1 VNRPSAF
8 ARPRPT
14 TPLPILSETDLL
26 QAQNRL
32 ALAAKTREDLS
43 DAKKR
48 HRIRILTPILVPGHN
63 DLIPKQLDVNL
74 PLQRELKWVEKL
86 ELMTLLFLHGM
97 ALGSWFVPIG
107 SVLESANLRSVIPFA
122 FATSAVAALLS
133 PLFFGAMADRSVPPI
148 QVLRW
153 LSLGTACFVG
163 TVAWGI
169 QSRWNPWLILLLIQ
183 LQSLLSVPTNS
194 LTGSIVFARIGN
206 SHRQFGAIRAMG
218 TAGWIAG
225 CWLISAMHVDS
236 SPRAFQISALLWIAL
251 AAYTLFIPKEATI
264 STSRNKLTLRER
276 FGLDAWSLLKIHDH
290 RVIFTTAALVAIPF
304 AAFYPYTPALM
315 SDLGLQRTSAWMSLG
330 QIIEVG
336 VLFAIGGILARWQLK
351 WVVLTGLFC
360 GVLRYALYATNSPIP
375 VLIGVSLHGMA
386 YALTYI
392 SAQIYL
398 AKKIDPA
405 WRTRAQALLS
415 MMTGGVGNLVGYL
428 CTGSWLAYCEH
439 DGQENWRL
447 FWSGLCFLVIC
458 VGIYFAQSYK
468 GRGTLR

>member
-1 VNRPSAF
+1 VIQPS
-8 ARPRPT
+8 
-14 TPLPILSETDLL
+14 
-26 QAQNRL
+26 
-32 ALAAKTREDLS
+32 
-43 DAKKR
+43 
-48 HRIRILTPILVPGHN
+48 
-63 DLIPKQLDVNL
+63 
-74 PLQRELKWVEKL
+74 QRELTWVEQL

-107 SVLESANLRSVIPFA
+107 SVLESANLRNVIPFA

-153 LSLGTACFVG
+153 LGVGTACFAG
-163 TVAWGI
+163 IVAWGI
-169 QSRWNPWLILLLIQ
+169 DSRWNPWLILLLIQ

-225 CWLISAMHVDS
+225 CWLISAMHVDAH
-236 SPRAFQISALLWIAL
+236 PRAFQISAVLWIAL
-251 AAYTLFIPKEATI
+251 AAYTLFIPKEAIVTI
-264 STSRNKLTLRER
+264 NHGKLTLRER
-276 FGLDAWSLLKIHDH
+276 FGLDALSLLKIHEL
-290 RVIFTTAALVAIPF
+290 RVIFFTAALVAIPF

-315 SDLGLQRTSAWMSLG
+315 SDLGLWRTSAWMSLG
-330 QIIEVG
+330 QVIEVG
-336 VLFAIGGILARWQLK
+336 VLFAIGGILSRWQLK
-351 WVVLTGLFC
+351 WVIMTGLFC

-375 VLIGVSLHGMA
+375 VLIGVALHGLA

-398 AKKIDPA
+398 AKKIDPS

-415 MMTGGVGNLVGYL
+415 MLTGGVGNLAGYL
-428 CTGSWLAYCEH
+428 FNGSWLAYCEH
-439 DGQENWRL
+439 EGQENWRL

-458 VGIYFAQSYK
+458 VLIYFAQSYK
-468 GRGTLR
+468 GRETLR